1 MIRLPLLIAVAAAIA
16 FAAVLGG
23 AQTAVAADLPV
34 AVRTG
39 QANPTAVRAAL
50 ASDDGPVTGMSWSAP
65 AFPVDCFNASGQIS
79 CTPQNPA
86 DVQAQ
91 ECFIGVP
98 FHGTTAMVCTTFAGH
113 EDALRA
119 TGGRAATVSYGCS
132 IGDLVCTTFENF
144 GRGMALGATAAGYAM
159 ASSISFNT
167 NSTLWSA
174 AVGEWSFWQWAV
186 LAVLFGAMVWS
197 IAAAVVSRDREQL
210 VSALVR
216 SFIAVPAVPLTLWTI
231 GHLVNALDGMTWY
244 ILNLNGPGSLFIT
257 LQKVM
262 WAGGQANYFFAF
274 LIDGLLLL
282 GMLLLVLVFMFR
294 NLSLAVLIAVG
305 PVAWM
310 LFPVR
315 SIGPQWVIRY
325 VSAVV
330 ALLLTGPLTIG
341 FLALI
346 VDGLAGVKTIWDPR
360 SWPLLLGLVMV
371 AFAPFA
377 VFGLFSFI
385 GGAAVDAVGSRIG
398 GGAAR
403 GAQTAARGLSRI
415 PSRIGSTPAGRAS
428 GGSTPSGGGQTAP
441 PPSRVSAAPAS
452 RPAPA
457 TSSPA
462 PAPTASA
469 GAASAPSTSRRS

>member
-1 MIRLPLLIAVAAAIA
+1 MTRALLS
-16 FAAVLGG
+16 FAAGV
-23 AQTAVAADLPV
+23 VC
-34 AVRTG
+34 
-39 QANPTAVRAAL
+39 AAL
-50 ASDDGPVTGMSWSAP
+50 LAVGPATAANAVVTPVGVAPMTTSRAGSADPVVGEPWSAP
-65 AFPVDCFNASGQIS
+65 AFPVDCSDASWQIS

-86 DVQAQ
+86 DVRAQ
-91 ECFIGVP
+91 QCFIGVP
-98 FHGTTAMVCTTFAGH
+98 YRGRTAMVCTTFEGH
-113 EDALRA
+113 QDALRA
-119 TGGRAATVSYGCS
+119 AGGRIAVVQYGCS

-144 GRGMALGATAAGYAM
+144 GRGMALGATAAAFAM
-159 ASSISFNT
+159 ASSISFDT
-167 NSTLWSA
+167 SSTLWSA
-174 AVGEWSFWQWAV
+174 AIGQWSFWRWAV
-186 LAVLFGAMVWS
+186 LAVLFGALVWS

-244 ILNLNGPGSLFIT
+244 ILNRNGPGSLFET

-262 WAGGQANYFFAF
+262 WAGGQSNYFFAF
-274 LIDGLLLL
+274 LVDGLLLL
-282 GMLLLVLVFMFR
+282 GMLLMVFVFMFR

-310 LFPVR
+310 LFPIR
-315 SIGPQWVIRY
+315 QIGPQWVIRY
-325 VSAVV
+325 ISAVV

-341 FLALI
+341 FMALI

-403 GAQTAARGLSRI
+403 GAQTAAMGLSRI
-415 PSRIGSTPAGRAS
+415 PSRIGSTPASRSPGGSATSGRGQGTPTSTRVAATPVSRPPAQASPPARAS
-428 GGSTPSGGGQTAP
+428 
-441 PPSRVSAAPAS
+441 VAAPA
-452 RPAPA
+452 
-457 TSSPA
+457 
-462 PAPTASA
+462 
-469 GAASAPSTSRRS
+469 PSTPRRT